1 MADVKI
7 LISAKDEASRVLSQ
21 VQNNLA
27 KTTSIIS
34 SVGGAFGLAASVS
47 VGALVA
53 MAKSTV
59 DGLDALNDLR
69 DATGSSIENLSALE
83 DVAARTG
90 TSFETVGGALTKFN
104 KALQI
109 ADKGSPTEAALKAIG
124 LSVQELKNLDPA
136 EALLKTA
143 VALDGYATDGNKARL
158 VSVLFGKSL
167 AEVAPLL
174 NALAEKGR
182 LNATV
187 TAEQALEAEKLNK
200 EFFSLGKNATDLA
213 RSIAGPLVSAL
224 NRTIELFRQGAK
236 ESKTWRETMADA
248 QWQMVRGWLNMPNGP
263 KEYSARLAEISKELQ
278 NNNLHASK
286 RAQLL
291 REQAALESKLAA
303 DPDYSASNG
312 RSSARLLRNGSGEKA
327 SVGNI
332 PDTQK
337 PVTPKAEQI
346 DESRRSL
353 GSYVEA
359 LQKTIDGTDKLT
371 EIQKAQRFLASL
383 GNLGEISQVR
393 ELVNGLA
400 ERIDKEKELAEAR
413 KQSIASINKSASEN
427 EDIAKENQS
436 LAERIGLIGQTR
448 EGVNALTLAR
458 MDDAIAQEQEMADNM
473 AMNEASTEELALIRQ
488 KIKLMQQQRA
498 LTAGG
503 QIAQAAA
510 DTAQEQADASKKF
523 SDELQA
529 DVKGALSSAFRDTK
543 DPIGAFGDALGNVV
557 FTRISNALIDAAA
570 TSLFGKVGSGGGL
583 LGGLFSFDG
592 GGYTGSGVRT
602 GGIDGKGGFMAVMH
616 PNESVIDHTK
626 GQRAGQAVTVVQNF
640 TVGDVASISMVRQAV
655 STSQRQIVAAFARS
669 QNYGGAIA

>member
-1 MADVKI
+1 VADVKI

-21 VQNNLA
+21 VQNNLS
-27 KTTSIIS
+27 KTTSILS
-34 SVGGAFGLAASVS
+34 SVGGAFGLVGTLS
-47 VGALVA
+47 VGALAA
-53 MAKSTV
+53 MAKSTI

-83 DVAARTG
+83 DIAARTG
-90 TSFETVGGALTKFN
+90 TSFDTVGQALTKFN
-104 KALQI
+104 KALQS

-124 LSVQELKNLDPA
+124 LSVQELKDLDPA

-167 AEVAPLL
+167 SEVAPLL
-174 NALAEKGR
+174 NDLAEKGR

-187 TAEQALEAEKLNK
+187 TTEQALEAEKLNK
-200 EFFSLGKNATDLA
+200 EFFNLGKNSTDLA

-224 NRTIELFRQGAK
+224 NKTIELFRQGTK
-236 ESKTWRETMADA
+236 EGKSWRETMADA
-248 QWQMVRGWLNMPNGP
+248 QWSMIRGWLNMPSGP
-263 KEYSARLAEISKELQ
+263 KEYSARLAEISEKLKD
-278 NNNLHASK
+278 NNLHSSR
-286 RAQLL
+286 RAALL
-291 REQAALESKLAA
+291 REQSALEGKLAA
-303 DPDYSASNG
+303 DPDYSLSNA
-312 RSSARLLRNGSGEKA
+312 RSDARLLRQAGKA

-332 PDTQK
+332 PDAAK
-337 PVTPKAEQI
+337 APKAEQI
-346 DESRRSL
+346 DDARRSL

-371 EIQKAQRFLASL
+371 ESQKAQQFLASL
-383 GNLGEISQVR
+383 GNLGEVSQVR
-393 ELVNGLA
+393 ELVNGMA
-400 ERIDKEKELAEAR
+400 ERIDKEKELIEAR
-413 KQSIASINKSASEN
+413 KQSAASLKEMAADNDAQ
-427 EDIAKENQS
+427 AKENDS
-436 LAERIGLIGQTR
+436 LAEKIQLIGLTK

-458 MDDAIAQEQEMADNM
+458 MDATIAQEQELADQL
-473 AMNEASTEELALIRQ
+473 AMNDASAEELALINQ
-488 KIKLMQQQRA
+488 KIKLLKTQRS

-523 SDELQA
+523 SDELHN
-529 DVKGALSSAFRDTK
+529 DVKGALSTAFRDTK

-557 FTRISNALIDAAA
+557 YTRITNALADSLA
-570 TSLFGKVGSGGGL
+570 TQLLGGPNGGGL
-583 LGGLFSFDG
+583 LSSALAFLSFDG

-602 GGIDGKGGFMAVMH
+602 GGLDGKGGFMAVMH

-626 GQRAGQAVTVVQNF
+626 GQRTSQPVTVVQNF

-655 STSQRQIVAAFARS
+655 ATSQRQIVSAFARS
-669 QNYGGAIA
+669 QNYGGAVA